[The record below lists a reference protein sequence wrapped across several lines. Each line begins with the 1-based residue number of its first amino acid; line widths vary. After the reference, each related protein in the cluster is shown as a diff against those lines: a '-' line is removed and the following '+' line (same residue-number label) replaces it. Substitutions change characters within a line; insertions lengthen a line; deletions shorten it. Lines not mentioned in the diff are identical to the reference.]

1 MPYHEY
7 LDYVNQ
13 PGFDAEG
20 KEQLLN
26 KIKVAI
32 TEPELNHCFK
42 YVAMDVDDDEAIFIL
57 TKMRKQLIDCKDD
70 GIVAPAEMQDRI
82 DTVEQL
88 LSFCWKKRTYFPPGF
103 SSICRSILNWDKQE
117 FLLDELIEEL
127 QQSEQDDYYDTFLAL
142 IENPD
147 SNKTYRKYA
156 ALLKDV
162 KEALEDSYGLT
173 AEQFCICACS
183 T

>member
-42 YVAMDVDDDEAIFIL
+42 YVAMDVDDDEAIFI
-57 TKMRKQLIDCKDD
+57 
-70 GIVAPAEMQDRI
+70 
-82 DTVEQL
+82 
-88 LSFCWKKRTYFPPGF
+88 
-103 SSICRSILNWDKQE
+103 
-117 FLLDELIEEL
+117 
-127 QQSEQDDYYDTFLAL
+127 
-142 IENPD
+142 
-147 SNKTYRKYA
+147 
-156 ALLKDV
+156 
-162 KEALEDSYGLT
+162 
-173 AEQFCICACS
+173 
-183 T
+183 